1 MESSFFKKKN
11 VIHFKFKTIPNRN
24 SCVHM
29 LLKNYFLNSDTK
41 IKLYVKKNPTTD
53 WGHHGLPLCRNAR
66 RAPDVGDVSILLVK
80 MSGWLQFRCK
90 AVSVSTL
97 METLIDSSVS
107 WTIFPGNSEE
117 ISIFLKITLHFLHI
131 WHLKV
136 RRLGSSFGY
145 FFSWIKLKLISSGF
159 VMNAVLVNINW
170 L

>member
-1 MESSFFKKKN
+1 MTLKLNFMLERTLQLTEVAMGFLSAEMPEGPLTWGMWAYCMLKW
-11 VIHFKFKTIPNRN
+11 VVGC
-24 SCVHM
+24 SC
-29 LLKNYFLNSDTK
+29 L
-41 IKLYVKKNPTTD
+41 
-53 WGHHGLPLCRNAR
+53 
-66 RAPDVGDVSILLVK
+66 
-80 MSGWLQFRCK
+80 CK
-90 AVSVSTL
+90 AVSVYAL
-97 METLIDSSVS
+97 MKTLIDSSVS

-136 RRLGSSFGY
+136 RRLGSSFRY